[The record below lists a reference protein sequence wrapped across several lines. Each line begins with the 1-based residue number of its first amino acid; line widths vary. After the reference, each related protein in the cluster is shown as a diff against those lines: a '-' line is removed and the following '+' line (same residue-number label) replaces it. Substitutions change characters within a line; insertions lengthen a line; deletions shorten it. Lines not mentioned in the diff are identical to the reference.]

1 MGPEQGTRVGGR
13 NVAGVRGNAGLRWVT
28 AKGSQGVRH
37 CGSLSTFKER
47 GRVLG
52 RAQQGI

>member
-1 MGPEQGTRVGGR
+1 MGPERGTRVGGR
-13 NVAGVRGNAGLRWVT
+13 KVAGVRGNAGLRRVT